1 MDVGVAEAESGKL
14 RKKAS
19 YRSALWQTKSGLCP
33 LDIYYGVTYL
43 PKIHRYQ
50 TCKQKRVRLIMKI
63 HLAKFWVSIV
73 PGTIVGKSL
82 VKPM

>member
-1 MDVGVAEAESGKL
+1 MALYTNAYVREKLEKFEGLRVG
-14 RKKAS
+14 
-19 YRSALWQTKSGLCP
+19 
-33 LDIYYGVTYL
+33 YYGVTYL

-73 PGTIVGKSL
+73 PGTIVGK
-82 VKPM
+82 